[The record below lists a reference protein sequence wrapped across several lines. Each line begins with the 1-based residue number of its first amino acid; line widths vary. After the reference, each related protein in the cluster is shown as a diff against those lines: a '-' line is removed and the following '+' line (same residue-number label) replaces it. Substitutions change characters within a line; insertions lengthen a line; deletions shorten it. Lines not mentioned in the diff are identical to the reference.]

1 MTPSRTPRNVLCLLV
16 ALSSLLAARVAS
28 AQSVDVLKTAHAIGK
43 ELDGWKFGDNE
54 KEREINEQQ
63 FVLRIVEKLAG
74 PVKDDVKKRILM
86 SDLPADAARDAG
98 GLVSKGDR
106 RTRGVAS
113 ALVDAGLAREVK
125 LAEAQPGDFILY
137 WIKSKSSSAS
147 DDKSGAKQ
155 GEKEKAGGTDSS
167 KRASGGG
174 DAAGAWASHCGV
186 IEKIER
192 NNKGEPKAFLF
203 GSHKF
208 TGGIGV
214 APLRGVRL
222 VDDDDRRMYVVRWTK
237 GAPEQPE
244 SKDDKH
250 GSSPKPKK

>member
-1 MTPSRTPRNVLCLLV
+1 MTAAGAVRTTTRLT
-16 ALSSLLAARVAS
+16 AAITTLLAVCAATRA
-28 AQSVDVLKTAHAIGK
+28 ADVLKTAHEVGK
-43 ELDGWKFGDNE
+43 ELEGWKFGDNE

-63 FVLRIVEKLAG
+63 FVLRVVEKLAG
-74 PVKDDVKKRILM
+74 AVKDDVKKRILM
-86 SDLPADAARDAG
+86 SDLPADATHDSG
-98 GLVSKGDR
+98 GIISKGDR
-106 RTRGVAS
+106 RSRGLAA

-137 WIKSKSSSAS
+137 WIKSRSSGAG
-147 DDKSGAKQ
+147 DDKGGAKP

-167 KRASGGG
+167 KRASGG
-174 DAAGAWASHCGV
+174 DAAGAWACHCGV
-186 IEKIER
+186 IEKIEK

-222 VDDDDRRMYVVRWTK
+222 VDDNDRRMYVVRWTK

-244 SKDDKH
+244 NKNDKH